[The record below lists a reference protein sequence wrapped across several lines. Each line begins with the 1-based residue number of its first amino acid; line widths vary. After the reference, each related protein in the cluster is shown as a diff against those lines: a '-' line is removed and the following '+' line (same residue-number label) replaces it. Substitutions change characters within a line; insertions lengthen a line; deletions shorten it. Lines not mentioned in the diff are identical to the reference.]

1 MLSKTQEKE
10 TIFEESDFFAP
21 EEETEPA
28 PAKKDRRPIYIGG
41 AVLLVA
47 AIGGLIYW
55 FYARQFETTDDA
67 FIESD
72 IVQISPRIASYV
84 AKVHVKEN
92 QFVKKG
98 DLLVELDAGD
108 FEARLAQA
116 QAQLAVARAQHGR
129 ARANVDLT
137 RQTTNAGQ
145 LQARSNVETA
155 QTNVQQT
162 RSASAVKQSAV
173 WQAETAV
180 KTAQANLARAQAQI
194 PSAEAA
200 VVLAQA
206 DAGRYKELYNR
217 GDISGQRNQQA
228 IAALQ
233 AAQAQL
239 NALRKEVEAEQSRVN
254 EANANVAVAR
264 NEYQTALAQIELTKS
279 QVNESTGKLQ
289 EAQSAPQ
296 RIAVDESEVTTADAQ
311 IRQVETTAA
320 QAELELGY
328 TKIYAPEDGYVTRRI
343 VQEGQFVQPGTA
355 LMAIS
360 QSEVWVI
367 ANFKETQLERMEI
380 GQPVEIYVDAFPSR
394 TFHGK
399 IESFQAGTGSRFSV
413 LPAENASGNFVKV
426 VQRVPVKIV
435 FDEKPA
441 DIQKLFP
448 GMSVQPKVKVRG
460 N

>member
-21 EEETEPA
+21 EEKTEPR
-28 PAKKDRRPIYIGG
+28 PAKKNRRPIYIVS
-41 AVLLVA
+41 AILLVA
-47 AIGGLIYW
+47 AISAFAYW
-55 FYARQFETTDDA
+55 LYARQFETTDDA

-72 IVQISPRIASYV
+72 IVQVSPRIASYV
-84 AKVHVKEN
+84 VKVYVKEN

-98 DLLVELDAGD
+98 DLLVELDSRD
-108 FEARLAQA
+108 FQARLAQT
-116 QAQLAVARAQHGR
+116 QAQIAVARAQHGR
-129 ARANVDLT
+129 AQATVDLT

-145 LQARSNVETA
+145 MQARSNVETA
-155 QTNVQQT
+155 RTNVQQT
-162 RSASAVKQSAV
+162 RSVSAVKQSAV
-173 WQAETAV
+173 LQAETAV
-180 KTAQANLARAQAQI
+180 KTAQANLAQAQAQI

-206 DAGRYKELYNR
+206 DANRYKELYNR
-217 GDISGQRNQQA
+217 GDISGQRYQQSV
-228 IAALQ
+228 AALQ
-233 AAQAQL
+233 AAQAQI
-239 NALRKEVEAEQSRVN
+239 NALRKQVEAEQSRVN

-264 NEYQTALAQIELTKS
+264 NEYQTALAQIESSKS

-296 RIAVDESEVTTADAQ
+296 RIAVDQSEVTTADAQ
-311 IRQVETTAA
+311 IRQVEATAA
-320 QAELELGY
+320 QAELDLSY
-328 TKIYAPEDGYVTRRI
+328 AKIYAPEDGYVTRRT
-343 VQEGQFVQPGTA
+343 VQEGQFVQPGNP

-360 QSEVWVI
+360 RSNVWVI
-367 ANFKETQLERMEI
+367 ANFKETQLERMEV

-394 TFHGK
+394 TFRGR

-435 FDEKPA
+435 FDEKTS

>member
-1 MLSKTQEKE
+1 MLSDTHEKE
-10 TIFEESDFFAP
+10 TVFEEIDFISS
-21 EEETEPA
+21 EETGQH
-28 PAKKDRRPIYIGG
+28 PAKKNRRPIYIVG
-41 AVLLVA
+41 AILLIA
-47 AIGGLIYW
+47 AVSGLIYW
-55 FYARQFETTDDA
+55 LYARQFETTDDA

-98 DLLVELDAGD
+98 DLLVELDTRD
-108 FEARLAQA
+108 FEARLAQS
-116 QAQLAVARAQHGR
+116 QAQLAVVRAQHGR
-129 ARANVDLT
+129 AKAAVDLT

-145 LQARSNVETA
+145 VQARSNVETA

-162 RSASAVKQSAV
+162 RSASVVKQSAV
-173 WQAETAV
+173 LQAQTAV
-180 KTAQANLARAQAQI
+180 KTAQANLAQAQAQI
-194 PSAEAA
+194 PSAESA
-200 VVLAQA
+200 VELAQA
-206 DAGRYKELYNR
+206 DANRYRQLYDR
-217 GDISGQRNQQA
+217 GDISGQRYQQSVT
-228 IAALQ
+228 ALQ
-233 AAQAQL
+233 AAQAQM
-239 NALRKEVEAEQSRVN
+239 NALRKQVEAEQSRVA
-254 EANANVAVAR
+254 EANANVSTAR
-264 NEYQTALAQIELTKS
+264 NEYQTSLAQIEMTKS

-289 EAQSAPQ
+289 EARSAPQ

-311 IRQVETTAA
+311 IHQAEAAAA
-320 QAELELGY
+320 QSELELSY
-328 TKIYAPEDGYVTRRI
+328 TKIYAPEDGFVTRKA

-367 ANFKETQLERMEI
+367 ANFKETQLERMEV
-380 GQPVEIYVDAFPSR
+380 GQAVEIHVDAFPSQ

-399 IESFQAGTGSRFSV
+399 VESFQAGTGSRFSV
-413 LPAENASGNFVKV
+413 MPAENASGNFVKV

-435 FDEKPA
+435 FNEKP
-441 DIQKLFP
+441 DTIKKLFP